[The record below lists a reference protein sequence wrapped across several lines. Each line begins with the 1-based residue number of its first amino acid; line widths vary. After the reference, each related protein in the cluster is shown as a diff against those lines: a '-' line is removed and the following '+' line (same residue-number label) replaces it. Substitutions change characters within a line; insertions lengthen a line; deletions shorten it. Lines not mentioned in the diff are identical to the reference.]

1 MEIPEEADLISVFE
15 SLPARKD
22 MTDNFYY
29 DTSSFIF
36 ENENEVMEVM
46 LSPFYDEFIID
57 VKEKNSNEVLSYM
70 KLISVRKIEI
80 AADRREYAMIR
91 LFQGESDLYE
101 NIIEITLKPRF
112 KLIFKEQYR

>member
-15 SLPARKD
+15 SLPGRQD
-22 MTDNFYY
+22 ETENFYY

-36 ENENEVMEVM
+36 ENKNEVMEVRIA
-46 LSPFYDEFIID
+46 PFYDEFIMD

-70 KLISVRKIEI
+70 KLLSVRKIEI
-80 AADRREYAMIR
+80 AADEKEYSIIR
-91 LFQGESDLYE
+91 LFHGESDLYE
-101 NIIEITLKPRF
+101 NIIEITLRPKF